1 MISSEWIL
9 FVVFILVVD
18 LPNPKIEPRSP
29 ALQADSYCL
38 SHEESP
44 YSGVCVCAC
53 GLHCYSWA
61 FSSCGQQE
69 LLSCA
74 SFLIAVASL
83 DAEHGL

>member
-44 YSGVCVCAC
+44 YSGVCVCVRVV
-53 GLHCYSWA
+53 
-61 FSSCGQQE
+61 F
-69 LLSCA
+69 
-74 SFLIAVASL
+74 IAI
-83 DAEHGL
+83 HGLSLVAVSRSYSHVLAS